1 MIENVKYKFKTHCNF
16 ITNFLKNQNR
26 NLKMN
31 LFANHQ
37 WHGNNW
43 IHLQFHGS
51 NWVQWT
57 SKQYIYK
64 LIGAIDSKFK
74 LSLFTKFVTHNKI

>member
-1 MIENVKYKFKTHCNF
+1 
-16 ITNFLKNQNR
+16 
-26 NLKMN
+26 MN

-43 IHLQFHGS
+43 IQLQFHGS
-51 NWVQWT
+51 NWVQFQLNQLT
-57 SKQYIYK
+57 SKKCIYK

-74 LSLFTKFVTHNKI
+74 LSLFMKFVTHNTI